1 MMKQRGKQ
9 RPLGRKL
16 LVGLA
21 LFGFLIMVMATYIV
35 APLDYRAEMSEY
47 SRLAFC
53 YTRTAAEFID
63 GDRVL
68 DYLKPID
75 GDSRKGY
82 YTDDYYDDVMKFLAS
97 TQKEC
102 KLMSSY
108 YVGVPYEDHFTY
120 VWDAYTEDQPCPR
133 GYSEEYDSDAKKLV
147 VAYCFKKDPEE
158 KITII
163 HDETWGDIACAYSPI
178 FNSDGEPVALAGVD
192 IPIQDIINATIINI
206 LITDS
211 IILAL
216 TLIAIT
222 LGYGFIKR
230 RVVQPIGI
238 LNAASKEMVE
248 DIDHDRFS
256 DLNIHTHDE
265 LEELANSFG
274 KMRSDLCDYIARLS
288 SVTAEKERIST
299 ELNIAT
305 QIQADMLPRDFPAFP
320 ERKEFDLY
328 ASMDPA
334 KEVGGDFYDFFL
346 IDDNHLA
353 LVMADVSG
361 KGVPAA
367 LFMANAKSLIKNRA
381 QIGGGPAEILDYVNE
396 KLCEG
401 NKLQYFVT
409 VWLAI
414 IDLSTGKGVAANA
427 GHEHPALRRA
437 DGDFELVIYPHSPG
451 VAMFDEILFT
461 EHSFEL
467 YPGDALFVYTDSVP
481 EAADNENVLFD
492 TDRMLKALNK
502 DPGAEPETLVRTVRS
517 EIDRFVGDAPQFD
530 DITMLALRYNGAA
543 KSAEE
548 LTVDAVSEN
557 FDRVLDFVDSFLN
570 GFDCPQENKNQVRIA
585 VEELFV
591 NIASYAYSPETGTV
605 TVRVK
610 TETSPPSVTVTFIDE
625 GVPFNPLNRQDPD
638 ITLHPLERQIGGMG
652 IFTVKTMMDETEY
665 EYRDGKNMMTIKKI
679 MK

>member
-1 MMKQRGKQ
+1 MNQRGRQ
-9 RPLGRKL
+9 RPLGRRL
-16 LVGLA
+16 LIGLA
-21 LFGFLIMVMATYIV
+21 LFGFLIMVLATFIV
-35 APLDYRAEMSEY
+35 APLDYRAEMDEY

-82 YTDDYYDDVMKFLAS
+82 YTDDYYDDVMKFLVS

-102 KLMSSY
+102 HLMNSY
-108 YVGVPYEDHFTY
+108 YVVVPYDEYSTY
-120 VWDAYTEDQPCPR
+120 VWDAYSSDRPCPQ
-133 GYSEEYDSDAKKLV
+133 GYSEDYNGDAKKV
-147 VAYCFKKDPEE
+147 VASSFKKDPEE
-158 KITII
+158 TITFF

-178 FNSDGEPVALAGVD
+178 FNSAGEPVALAGVD
-192 IPIQDIINATIINI
+192 ISIQGIIDAAIINI

-222 LGYGFIKR
+222 IGYMFIKR
-230 RVVQPIGI
+230 RLVRPIGI

-274 KMRSDLCDYIARLS
+274 KMHSDLCDYIARLS
-288 SVTAEKERIST
+288 AVTAEKERISV

-414 IDLSTGKGVAANA
+414 IELSTGKGTAANA

-437 DGDFELVIYPHSPG
+437 DGDFELVIYRHSPG
-451 VAMFDEILFT
+451 VAMFDDMLFT
-461 EHSFEL
+461 EHPFEL
-467 YPGDALFVYTDSVP
+467 YPGDALFVYTDGVA
-481 EAADNENVLFD
+481 EAADSENVLFD
-492 TDRMLKALNK
+492 TERMLKALNK

-517 EIDRFVGDAPQFD
+517 EIDSFVGDAPQFD

-570 GFDCPQENKNQVRIA
+570 GFDCPQENKSQVRIA

-610 TETSPPSVTVTFIDE
+610 AKTSPPSVTVTFIDE

-638 ITLHPLERQIGGMG
+638 ITLHRLERQIGGMG